1 MKVIKKTK
9 DYVIYQKGSGRY
21 AIKDAD
27 KNWVNA
33 DEKIK
38 ILLAEKLVK
47 TVAPA
52 PAPKKSEEAPAAPV
66 EEAPVAEEAPAEEA
80 PVEEAPVAEEAPAEE
95 APVEEAPVAEEAPA
109 EEAPA
114 EEAPTEKP
122 KAKAKAKPKAKA
134 APKKD

>member
-9 DYVIYQKGSGRY
+9 DYIIYQKSSGRY
-21 AIKDAD
+21 AIKNAD

-38 ILLAEKLVK
+38 ILLAEKLIK

-52 PAPKKSEEAPAAPV
+52 PAPKKTEEAPAAPV
-66 EEAPVAEEAPAEEA
+66 EEAAV
-80 PVEEAPVAEEAPAEE
+80 VEEAP
-95 APVEEAPVAEEAPA
+95 AEEAPA

-114 EEAPTEKP
+114 EEAPTEEAPAEEAPAEEPPAEKP
-122 KAKAKAKPKAKA
+122 KAKAKAKPKAKP